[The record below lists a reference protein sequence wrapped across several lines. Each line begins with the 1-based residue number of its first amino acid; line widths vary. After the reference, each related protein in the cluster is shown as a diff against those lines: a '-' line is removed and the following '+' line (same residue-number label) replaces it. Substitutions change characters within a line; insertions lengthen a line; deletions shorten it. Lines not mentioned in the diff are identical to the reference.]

1 MLVLKLYD
9 NGVIFMAYRPIEA
22 DEIYE
27 KALPIFNKYKIK
39 KAALFGSSARG
50 EMRRGSDID
59 LIVELD
65 ETQSGLV
72 FIEIKRKLQNKL
84 NRKVDLITYKSLAYS
99 DLEDSI
105 LEDAKVIYE
114 KAH

>member
-1 MLVLKLYD
+1 M
-9 NGVIFMAYRPIEA
+9 IYRPLEK
-22 DEIYE
+22 DEIYD
-27 KALPIFNKYKIK
+27 KALPIFMKYKIK

-65 ETQSGLV
+65 DTQSGLV
-72 FIEIKRKLQNKL
+72 FVEIKRKLENKL
-84 NRKVDLITYKSLAYS
+84 NRKVDLISYNSLAYS
-99 DLEDSI
+99 DLKESI

-114 KAH
+114 KAN